1 MGGRD
6 AADIVFR
13 GATAE
18 EEDDM
23 NTVEPGV
30 VHGRRLYLRTCRWI
44 SSRGEV
50 CVVVRTLGTHVA
62 AGTTLTTCSHR
73 EGMGMTSDD
82 LYAPQPLFLTHH
94 ALRIKGFA
102 KSESLADITA
112 LDVDLIERRLE
123 ELARSGHALYR
134 EARSLWQLTPEG
146 REAHREALER
156 DVRSLAIDAL
166 EPHYRSFLDVNE
178 VFKSLCGEWQVRHG
192 QPNDHSDPG
201 YDASVI
207 ERLVLLNRHAQPIV
221 TSMAGVV
228 PRLSPYASRLE
239 SACRNVSAGSHHLF
253 TGVMC
258 GSFHDIW
265 MELHED
271 LILTQGIDRAAEG
284 SF

>member
-1 MGGRD
+1 M
-6 AADIVFR
+6 
-13 GATAE
+13 TP
-18 EEDDM
+18 DD
-23 NTVEPGV
+23 
-30 VHGRRLYLRTCRWI
+30 R
-44 SSRGEV
+44 
-50 CVVVRTLGTHVA
+50 
-62 AGTTLTTCSHR
+62 
-73 EGMGMTSDD
+73 
-82 LYAPQPLFLTHH
+82 YAPHPVFLTHH

-102 KSESLADITA
+102 KPESLADITA
-112 LDVDLIERRLE
+112 LDVDTIERNLE
-123 ELARSGHALYR
+123 ELASSGHALYR
-134 EARSLWQLTPEG
+134 EARLLWQLTPEG
-146 REAHREALER
+146 REAHRQALAH

-166 EPHYRSFLDVNE
+166 GVHYRSFLEVNE
-178 VFKSLCGEWQVRHG
+178 LFKSLCGEWQLRDG
-192 QPNDHSDPG
+192 QPNDHSNLG
-201 YDASVI
+201 YDSSVI

-271 LILTQGIDRAAEG
+271 LILTQGIDRVAEG